1 MKQNLIF
8 VVAAVFVMIA
18 SVLLDNNFMLL
29 MVVPILTFVSGYLL
43 TSEKTLQEKPEVN
56 SKAYFLNFSY
66 KTGGSMRSQ
75 ETWEFAN
82 TYCGKLWKRWS
93 IFMLFF
99 SEIIM
104 FFFQQY
110 TWTLGVL
117 FAVQI
122 IMFLSA
128 IYVTENA
135 IDKTFDRQG
144 NRREQ

>member
-1 MKQNLIF
+1 
-8 VVAAVFVMIA
+8 
-18 SVLLDNNFMLL
+18 
-29 MVVPILTFVSGYLL
+29 
-43 TSEKTLQEKPEVN
+43 
-56 SKAYFLNFSY
+56 
-66 KTGGSMRSQ
+66 MRSQ